1 MNKTDI
7 DAYNTEIKELKLTS
21 PAGKK
26 LVAMGIAETDINL
39 KAEIMCMCLEMH
51 AFEKKVCRYCKGLG
65 HQHAVCPLFARLHAK
80 FRGDRDVNKLR
91 GKKSVMIRRES
102 RKTLRVVSKRKI
114 NKPH

>member
-1 MNKTDI
+1 MTKY
-7 DAYNTEIKELKLTS
+7 DANAYKVEMTALGLTS

-26 LVAMGIAETDINL
+26 LAAMGIAEMDTNL